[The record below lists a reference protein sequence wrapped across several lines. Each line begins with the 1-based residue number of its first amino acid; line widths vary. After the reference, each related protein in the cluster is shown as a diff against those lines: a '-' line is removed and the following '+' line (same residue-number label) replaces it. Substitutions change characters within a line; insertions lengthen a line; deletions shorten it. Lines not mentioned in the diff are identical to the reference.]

1 MKTAKFKSAKNKDK
15 LSKYV
20 FIIPFI
26 VLLAKILIIFRIPS
40 GVWYGSDTESYIDGA
55 NSLLNDGPFSS
66 NTKVTYLPAGYS
78 IFIALMG
85 KLSVAHFSYLVSIVQ
100 SITFSLAIFYLTWE
114 ISKTNLKKLAPATS
128 ILISLNLTLS
138 LASMVIGY
146 ESLIASFLAMAAAL
160 LLTSFRKEAKKFKLM
175 CCSMGILCISLA
187 SFLQPRYILVGI
199 AFIIIAVK
207 TIDGLTTKLIAST
220 LGLLILV
227 SFPASLAWRNNIA
240 IGKPVISYNL
250 GATMSIGAGSQTQ
263 GGFNRT
269 GPEVPCD
276 TSGLDQVSKDNK
288 VVKCVLT
295 WYLHNPLK
303 TLHLTFNKS
312 LYFWSPWVGIAAEG
326 TMLRN
331 PWTDWSPI
339 AKMMDNPETRG
350 FVLGPVG
357 KVVSMLWIAGQLAL
371 FLYGFMAMR
380 KIKGVVTGLA
390 WIAFIAVVLSWLT
403 SVGTIGDHRFRV
415 PTMVFSLML
424 QAFAVIEIRNR
435 YIKAL

>member
-1 MKTAKFKSAKNKDK
+1 MKTAKSKSAKNKGEV
-15 LSKYV
+15 SKYV

-26 VLLAKILIIFRIPS
+26 VLLAKILIIFKIPS

-55 NSLLNDGPFSS
+55 NSLLNDGLFSS

-85 KLSVAHFSYLVSIVQ
+85 KISVAHFSYLVSIVQ
-100 SITFSLAIFYLTWE
+100 SIIFSFAIFYLTWE
-114 ISKTNLKKLAPATS
+114 LAKTNLKKLAPVTS
-128 ILISLNLTLS
+128 MIISLNLTLS

-146 ESLIASFLAMAAAL
+146 ESLIASSLATAAAL
-160 LLTSFRKEAKKFKLM
+160 LLTSFRKEVKKFKLM
-175 CCSMGILCISLA
+175 WSSIGILCISLA

-199 AFIIIAVK
+199 AFIIIATRTV
-207 TIDGLTTKLIAST
+207 DGLATKLFASA
-220 LGLLILV
+220 LGLLILI

-250 GATMSIGAGSQTQ
+250 GATMSIGAGSETH
-263 GGFNRT
+263 GGFTRT
-269 GPEVPCD
+269 GPEVPCQ
-276 TSGLDQVSKDNK
+276 TAELDQISKDSK
-288 VVKCVLT
+288 VVKCVLN
-295 WYLHNPLK
+295 WYIHNPIK
-303 TLHLTFNKS
+303 TLHLSFNKS

-339 AKMMDNPETRG
+339 VKMMDNPETRG

-357 KVVSMLWIAGQLAL
+357 KGISMLWIAGQILL
-371 FLYGFMAMR
+371 FFYGFIVMR
-380 KIKGVVTGLA
+380 KLGGVVLDLA
-390 WIAFIAVVLSWLT
+390 WISFVSVLLSWLT
-403 SVGTIGDHRFRV
+403 SIGTIGDHRFRI
-415 PTMVFSLML
+415 PTMVFSLMF
-424 QAFAVIEIRNR
+424 QAFALLEIRNK